1 MLRRAALLWVRLI
14 RFGFHLLYNQFAFTY
29 DLVSK
34 VVSLGAW
41 RCWQRSA
48 LLHIPPPSSEIVLEI
63 AHGTGDLQLDLH
75 AGGWR
80 SIGLDLSA
88 SMGKIASAKLHSAAV
103 PCHLVRGR
111 SQSLPFA
118 NSAFAAVISTF
129 PSEFISAPET
139 LREVYRVLRNGG
151 VFVIVPGARFTSGGA
166 ARAGVEAL
174 YRITGQNIDGLEGV
188 EARLRDEFARLGFD
202 ARIVEE
208 SCPRSAASVIIAR
221 KQAGQPPQGV
231 L

>member
-1 MLRRAALLWVRLI
+1 MPLWLRLI

-41 RCWQRSA
+41 RCWQRAA
-48 LLHIPPPSSEIVLEI
+48 LRHLPPPNSGIVLEI

-80 SIGLDLSA
+80 AIGLDLSA
-88 SMGKIASAKLHSAAV
+88 SMGRIASAKLRSASA
-103 PCHLVRGR
+103 PCCLVRAR
-111 SQSLPFA
+111 SQRLPFP
-118 NSAFAAVISTF
+118 NSAFVAVISTF

-139 LREVYRVLRNGG
+139 LREVYRVLRNDG
-151 VFVIVPGARFTSGGA
+151 VFVIVLGARFTSGGA
-166 ARAGVEAL
+166 ARTGVEVL
-174 YRITGQNIDGLEGV
+174 YRITGQNIDGLEGGDT
-188 EARLRDEFARLGFD
+188 RLRDAFARFGFD
-202 ARIVEE
+202 AQIVQE
-208 SCPRSAASVIIAR
+208 SCPHSAAFVIVAR
-221 KQAGQPPQGV
+221 KWAGQLAPGV

>member
-1 MLRRAALLWVRLI
+1 MLRGAALLWVRLI
-14 RFGFHLLYNQFAFTY
+14 RFAFHLLYNQFAFMY

-41 RCWQRSA
+41 RCWQRAA
-48 LLHIPPPSSEIVLEI
+48 LLHIPPPDSGIVLEI
-63 AHGTGDLQLDLH
+63 AHGTGDLQLDLR

-88 SMGKIASAKLHSAAV
+88 TMGKIASAKLRSVAA
-103 PCHLVRGR
+103 PCRLLRGR
-111 SQSLPFA
+111 SQRLPFA
-118 NSAFAAVISTF
+118 DGAFAAVISTF

-139 LREVYRVLRNGG
+139 LREVHRVLRDEG

-174 YRITGQNIDGLEGV
+174 YRITGQNIDGLESIDS
-188 EARLRDEFARLGFD
+188 RLRDEFARFGFE
-202 ARIVEE
+202 AAVVEE
-208 SCPRSAASVIIAR
+208 PCPRSAASVIIAR
-221 KQAGQPPQGV
+221 KQTGQLVQGV